1 MCAASAPQEPSEK
14 DARINHPASALLALS
29 EHLLGVIYGLCL
41 CVAVLCPC
49 ANANHSRLCSSSCLA
64 GLPFVL
70 RSLLA
75 EGRETLYLRYY
86 HMRIF
91 YLDVG
96 GIAYAPSNTLSM
108 HAPEQRS
115 TSST

>member
-1 MCAASAPQEPSEK
+1 M
-14 DARINHPASALLALS
+14 
-29 EHLLGVIYGLCL
+29 
-41 CVAVLCPC
+41 
-49 ANANHSRLCSSSCLA
+49 
-64 GLPFVL
+64 L